1 MSEFVVTD
9 EDLAFFWDAVSAHLD
24 ERQLRIT
31 AGAMVRALDRHGA
44 AKAVAAASGLSA
56 KTVQKGTRELDE
68 GIEPSAGVRSPGAG
82 RKMVEESQPGL
93 VEALDQLIDPET
105 RGDPMCPLRWTT
117 KSTRVLADELTA
129 QGYPVSHSTLA
140 KVLNGMGYS
149 LQAPAKTR
157 EGADHPDR
165 DAQFRYLDQQVRAH
179 MAAGEPVISVDGK
192 KKENVGNYAPSGREW
207 QPMGEPVEVN
217 MHDFPDKELGKV
229 TPYGVYDI
237 FGNNGW
243 VTVGTSADTAEFAT
257 SAIRRWWEEMGQAAY
272 PGASRLL
279 ITADGGG
286 SNGHRSR
293 LWKREIVAFAKDTG
307 LEITVCH
314 YPPGTSKWN
323 KIEHRMFS
331 HITRNWRGRPLES
344 HEVVVNLI
352 ANTTTRTG
360 LKIRT
365 ELDQRTYVK
374 GIEVSKKEV
383 KALPIEY
390 HEFHGNWNYT
400 VKTESANAQ

>member
-1 MSEFVVTD
+1 
-9 EDLAFFWDAVSAHLD
+9 VSAHLD
-24 ERQLRIT
+24 ERQRRIT
-31 AGAMVRALDRHGA
+31 AGAMVRTLDRHGA
-44 AKAVAAASGLSA
+44 AKAVAEASGLSA
-56 KTVQKGTRELDE
+56 KTVQRGTQEVDE
-68 GIEPSAGVRSPGAG
+68 GIEPATGVRSPGAG
-82 RKMVEESQPGL
+82 RKTVEESQPGL
-93 VEALDQLIDPET
+93 AEALDELIDPET

-129 QGYPVSHSTLA
+129 QGYTVSHSTLA
-140 KVLNGMGYS
+140 KVLDGMGYS

-192 KKENVGNYAPSGREW
+192 KKEKVGNYAPSGREW
-207 QPMGEPVEVN
+207 QPKGEPVEVN

-237 FGNNGW
+237 SGNNGW

-257 SAIRRWWEEMGQAAY
+257 SAIRRWWEEMGRAAY
-272 PGASRLL
+272 PGAARLL

-293 LWKREIVAFAKDTG
+293 LWKREIAAFAEEAG
-307 LEITVCH
+307 LEVTVCH

-344 HEVVVNLI
+344 HEVVVSLI
-352 ANTTTRTG
+352 ANTTTRAG
-360 LKIRT
+360 LKIRAG
-365 ELDQRTYVK
+365 LDQRTYVK
-374 GIEVSKKEV
+374 GIEVSREEV
-383 KALPIEY
+383 EALPIEY

-400 VKTESANAQ
+400 VKAESKNSL

>member
-1 MSEFVVTD
+1 MREFVVTD
-9 EDLAFFWDAVSAHLD
+9 EDLAFFWDVVSGHLD
-24 ERQLRIT
+24 ERQLRIA
-31 AGAMVRALDRHGA
+31 AGAMVLTLDRHGA
-44 AKAVAAASGLSA
+44 AKAVAEASGLSA
-56 KTVQKGTRELDE
+56 KTVQKGAREVDE
-68 GIEPSAGVRSPGAG
+68 GIEPATRVRSPGAG
-82 RKMVEESQPGL
+82 RKTVEESQPGL
-93 VEALDQLIDPET
+93 AEALDKLIDPET

-117 KSTRVLADELTA
+117 KSTRVLADEMTA

-140 KVLNGMGYS
+140 KVLAGMGYS

-165 DAQFRYLDQQVRAH
+165 DAQFRYLDRLVRAH

-192 KKENVGNYAPSGREW
+192 KKEKVGNYAPSGREW
-207 QPMGEPVEVN
+207 QPAGEPVEVN

-237 FGNNGW
+237 DKNDGW
-243 VTVGTSADTAEFAT
+243 VTVGTSADTAELAT

-272 PGASRLL
+272 PGATRLL

-293 LWKREIVAFAKDTG
+293 LWKREIAAFAEDAG

-344 HEVVVNLI
+344 HEVVVSLI

-360 LKIRT
+360 LKIRA
-365 ELDQRTYVK
+365 ELDQRIYVK

-383 KALPIEY
+383 EALPIEY

-400 VKTESANAQ
+400 VKAESMSTP

>member
-1 MSEFVVTD
+1 MREFMVND
-9 EDLAFFWDAVSAHLD
+9 EDLAFFWDAVSGHLD
-24 ERQLRIT
+24 ERQLRIA
-31 AGAMVRALDRHGA
+31 AGAMVLTLDRHGA
-44 AKAVAAASGLSA
+44 AKAVAEASGLSA
-56 KTVQKGTRELDE
+56 KTVQKGTQEVDE
-68 GIEPSAGVRSPGAG
+68 GIEPAIRVRAPGAG

-93 VEALDQLIDPET
+93 AEALDKLIDPET
-105 RGDPMCPLRWTT
+105 RGDPMCRLRWTT
-117 KSTRVLADELTA
+117 KSTRVLADEMTA
-129 QGYPVSHSTLA
+129 QGYPVSHSTVA
-140 KVLNGMGYS
+140 KVLAGMGYS

-165 DAQFRYLDQQVRAH
+165 DAQFRYLDGLVRAH

-192 KKENVGNYAPSGREW
+192 KKEKVGNFAPSGREW
-207 QPMGEPVEVN
+207 QPAGEPVEVN

-229 TPYGVYDI
+229 TPYGIYDI
-237 FGNNGW
+237 AANNGW

-257 SAIRRWWEEMGQAAY
+257 SAISRWWEEMGRAAY
-272 PGASRLL
+272 PDATRLL

-293 LWKREIVAFAKDTG
+293 LWKREIAAFAAEAG

-331 HITRNWRGRPLES
+331 HITMNWRGRPLES
-344 HEVVVNLI
+344 HEVVVSLI
-352 ANTTTRTG
+352 ANTTTRKG
-360 LKIRT
+360 LKIQA

-383 KALPIEY
+383 GKLPIEY

-400 VKTESANAQ
+400 VKPESITTP

>member
-1 MSEFVVTD
+1 
-9 EDLAFFWDAVSAHLD
+9 
-24 ERQLRIT
+24 
-31 AGAMVRALDRHGA
+31 MVLTLDRHGA

-56 KTVQKGTRELDE
+56 KTVQKGTREVDE
-68 GIEPSAGVRSPGAG
+68 GIEPAIRVRSPGAG
-82 RKMVEESQPGL
+82 RKTVEESQPGL
-93 VEALDQLIDPET
+93 AEALDKLIDPET

-117 KSTRVLADELTA
+117 KSTRVLADEMTA

-140 KVLNGMGYS
+140 KVLAGMGYS

-165 DAQFRYLDQQVRAH
+165 DAQFRYLDGLVRAH

-192 KKENVGNYAPSGREW
+192 KKEKVGNYAPSGREW
-207 QPMGEPVEVN
+207 QPAGEPVEVN

-237 FGNNGW
+237 SGNNGW

-257 SAIRRWWEEMGQAAY
+257 SAIRRWWEEMGRAAY
-272 PGASRLL
+272 PGATRLL

-293 LWKREIVAFAKDTG
+293 LWKREIAAFAAEVG

-331 HITRNWRGRPLES
+331 HITKNWRGRPLES
-344 HEVVVNLI
+344 HEVVVSLI

-360 LKIRT
+360 LKIRA
-365 ELDQRTYVK
+365 ELDQRTYAR
-374 GIEVSKKEV
+374 GIEVSSKEV
-383 KALPIEY
+383 EALPIEY

-400 VKTESANAQ
+400 VKLKA

>member
-1 MSEFVVTD
+1 MVND
-9 EDLAFFWDAVSAHLD
+9 EDLAFFWDAVSGHLD
-24 ERQLRIT
+24 ERQLRIA
-31 AGAMVRALDRHGA
+31 AGAMVLTLDRHGA
-44 AKAVAAASGLSA
+44 AKAVAEASGLSA
-56 KTVQKGTRELDE
+56 KTVQKGTREVDE
-68 GIEPSAGVRSPGAG
+68 GIEPAIRVRSPGAG
-82 RKMVEESQPGL
+82 RKTVEESQPGL
-93 VEALDQLIDPET
+93 AEALDKLIDPET

-117 KSTRVLADELTA
+117 KSTRVLADEMTA

-140 KVLNGMGYS
+140 KVLAGMGYS

-165 DAQFRYLDQQVRAH
+165 DAQFRYLDGLVRAH
-179 MAAGEPVISVDGK
+179 MAAGAPVISVDGK
-192 KKENVGNYAPSGREW
+192 KKEKVGNFAPSGREW
-207 QPMGEPVEVN
+207 QPAGEPVEVN

-237 FGNNGW
+237 AANNGW

-257 SAIRRWWEEMGQAAY
+257 SAISRWWEEMGRAAY
-272 PGASRLL
+272 PDATRLL

-293 LWKREIVAFAKDTG
+293 LWKREIAAFAAEAG

-331 HITRNWRGRPLES
+331 HITMNWRGRPLES
-344 HEVVVNLI
+344 HEVVVSLI

-360 LKIRT
+360 LKIQA

-374 GIEVSKKEV
+374 GIEVSKKDCEQERGRR
-383 KALPIEY
+383 AE
-390 HEFHGNWNYT
+390 
-400 VKTESANAQ
+400 AAR

>member
-1 MSEFVVTD
+1 MREFIVTD
-9 EDLAFFWDAVSAHLD
+9 EDLAFFWDAVSGHLD
-24 ERQLRIT
+24 ERQLRIA
-31 AGAMVRALDRHGA
+31 AGAMVLTLDRHGA

-56 KTVQKGTRELDE
+56 KTVQKGTREVDE
-68 GIEPSAGVRSPGAG
+68 GIEPAIRVRSPGAG
-82 RKMVEESQPGL
+82 RKTVEESQPGL
-93 VEALDQLIDPET
+93 AEALDKLIDPET

-117 KSTRVLADELTA
+117 KSTRVLADEMTA

-140 KVLNGMGYS
+140 KVLAGMGYS

-165 DAQFRYLDQQVRAH
+165 DAQFRYLDGLVRAH

-192 KKENVGNYAPSGREW
+192 KKEKVGNYAPSGREW
-207 QPMGEPVEVN
+207 QPGEPVEVN

-237 FGNNGW
+237 SGNNGW

-257 SAIRRWWEEMGQAAY
+257 SAIRRWWEEMGRAAY
-272 PGASRLL
+272 PGATRLL

-293 LWKREIVAFAKDTG
+293 LWKREIAAFAAEVG

-331 HITRNWRGRPLES
+331 HITKNWRGRPLES
-344 HEVVVNLI
+344 HEVVVSLI

-360 LKIRT
+360 LKIRA
-365 ELDQRTYVK
+365 ELDQRTYAR
-374 GIEVSKKEV
+374 GIEVSSKEV
-383 KALPIEY
+383 EALPIEY

-400 VKTESANAQ
+400 VKLKA

>member
-1 MSEFVVTD
+1 MREFMVND
-9 EDLAFFWDAVSAHLD
+9 EDLAFFWDVVSEHLD
-24 ERQLRIT
+24 ERQRRIA
-31 AGAMVRALDRHGA
+31 AGAMVQMLDRHGA
-44 AKAVAAASGLSA
+44 ARAVAGASGLSA
-56 KTVQKGTRELDE
+56 KTVQKGVREVDE
-68 GIEPSAGVRSPGAG
+68 GIDPSIRVRSPGAG
-82 RKMVEESQPGL
+82 RKTAEESQPGL
-93 VEALDQLIDPET
+93 AEALDKLIDPET

-117 KSTRVLADELTA
+117 KSTRTLADELTG
-129 QGYPVSHSTLA
+129 QGYQVSHSTVA
-140 KVLNGMGYS
+140 KVLAGMGYS

-165 DAQFRYLDQQVRAH
+165 DAQFRYLDGLVREH

-192 KKENVGNYAPSGREW
+192 KKEKVGNYAPSGREW
-207 QPMGEPVEVN
+207 QPEGEPVEVN
-217 MHDFPDKELGKV
+217 MHDFPDKKLGKV

-237 FGNNGW
+237 SGNNGW

-257 SAIRRWWEEMGQAAY
+257 SAIRRWWEEMGRAAY
-272 PGASRLL
+272 PGATRLL

-293 LWKREIVAFAKDTG
+293 LWKREISAFAADTG

-360 LKIRT
+360 LKIRA

-374 GIEVSKKEV
+374 GIEIPEKELQ
-383 KALPIEY
+383 ALPIEY

-400 VKTESANAQ
+400 VKKPKV

>member
-1 MSEFVVTD
+1 MVND
-9 EDLAFFWDAVSAHLD
+9 EDLAFFWDAVSGHLD
-24 ERQLRIT
+24 ERQLRIA
-31 AGAMVRALDRHGA
+31 AGAMVLTLDRHGA
-44 AKAVAAASGLSA
+44 AKAVAEASGLSA
-56 KTVQKGTRELDE
+56 KTVQKGTREVDE
-68 GIEPSAGVRSPGAG
+68 GIEPAIRVRSPGAG
-82 RKMVEESQPGL
+82 RKTVEESQPGL
-93 VEALDQLIDPET
+93 AEALDKLIDPET

-117 KSTRVLADELTA
+117 KSTRVLADEMTA

-140 KVLNGMGYS
+140 KVLAGMGYS

-165 DAQFRYLDQQVRAH
+165 DAQFRYLDGLVRAH
-179 MAAGEPVISVDGK
+179 MAAGAPVISVDGK
-192 KKENVGNYAPSGREW
+192 KKEKVGNFAPSGREW
-207 QPMGEPVEVN
+207 QPAGEPVEVN

-237 FGNNGW
+237 AANNGW

-257 SAIRRWWEEMGQAAY
+257 SAISRWWEEMGRAAY
-272 PGASRLL
+272 PDATRLL

-293 LWKREIVAFAKDTG
+293 LWKREIAAFAAEAG

-331 HITRNWRGRPLES
+331 HITMNWRGRPLES
-344 HEVVVNLI
+344 HEVVVSLI

-360 LKIRT
+360 LKIQA

-383 KALPIEY
+383 GKLPIEY

-400 VKTESANAQ
+400 VKPESISTP

>member
-1 MSEFVVTD
+1 MREFMVTD
-9 EDLAFFWDAVSAHLD
+9 EDLAFFWDAVSGHLD

-31 AGAMVRALDRHGA
+31 AGAMVLTLDRHGA
-44 AKAVAAASGLSA
+44 AKAVAGASGLSA
-56 KTVQKGTRELDE
+56 KTVQRGAREVDE
-68 GIEPSAGVRSPGAG
+68 GIEPAIRVRRPGAG
-82 RKMVEESQPGL
+82 RKTVEESQPGL
-93 VEALDQLIDPET
+93 AEALDRLIDPET

-117 KSTRVLADELTA
+117 KSTRVLADEMTA

-140 KVLNGMGYS
+140 KVLAGMGYS

-165 DAQFRYLDQQVRAH
+165 DAQFRYLDGLVREH

-192 KKENVGNYAPSGREW
+192 KKEKVGNFAPSGREW
-207 QPMGEPVEVN
+207 QPEGEPVEVN

-237 FGNNGW
+237 DKNNGW

-257 SAIRRWWEEMGQAAY
+257 SAIRRWWEEMGRAAY
-272 PGASRLL
+272 PGATRLL

-293 LWKREIVAFAKDTG
+293 LWKREIAAFAEDAG

-344 HEVVVNLI
+344 REVVVSLI

-360 LKIRT
+360 LKIRA

-383 KALPIEY
+383 AALPIEY

-400 VKTESANAQ
+400 VKAESTSTS

>member
-1 MSEFVVTD
+1 MREFMVTD
-9 EDLAFFWDAVSAHLD
+9 EDLAFFWDAVSGHLD
-24 ERQLRIT
+24 ERQLRIA
-31 AGAMVRALDRHGA
+31 AGAMVLTLDRHGA
-44 AKAVAAASGLSA
+44 AKAVAEASGLSA
-56 KTVQKGTRELDE
+56 KTVQKGTREVDE
-68 GIEPSAGVRSPGAG
+68 GIEPAIRVRSEGAG
-82 RKMVEESQPGL
+82 RKTVEESQPGL
-93 VEALDQLIDPET
+93 AEALDRLIDPET

-117 KSTRVLADELTA
+117 KSTRVLADEMTA
-129 QGYPVSHSTLA
+129 QGFPVSHSTLA
-140 KVLNGMGYS
+140 KVLAGMGYS

-165 DAQFRYLDQQVRAH
+165 DAQFRYLDGLVREH

-192 KKENVGNYAPSGREW
+192 KKEKVGNFAPSGREW
-207 QPMGEPVEVN
+207 QPAGEPVEVN
-217 MHDFPDKELGKV
+217 MHDFPDEKLGKV

-237 FGNNGW
+237 SGNNGW

-257 SAIRRWWEEMGQAAY
+257 SSIRRWWEEMGRAAY
-272 PGASRLL
+272 PGAARLL

-293 LWKREIVAFAKDTG
+293 LWKREIAAFAEETG
-307 LEITVCH
+307 LEVTVCH

-344 HEVVVNLI
+344 HEVVVSLI

-360 LKIRT
+360 LKIRA
-365 ELDQRTYVK
+365 ELDQRIYAK

-383 KALPIEY
+383 EALPIEY
-390 HEFHGNWNYT
+390 HKFHGNWNYT
-400 VKTESANAQ
+400 VKAESMNTP

>member
-1 MSEFVVTD
+1 
-9 EDLAFFWDAVSAHLD
+9 
-24 ERQLRIT
+24 
-31 AGAMVRALDRHGA
+31 
-44 AKAVAAASGLSA
+44 
-56 KTVQKGTRELDE
+56 
-68 GIEPSAGVRSPGAG
+68 
-82 RKMVEESQPGL
+82 
-93 VEALDQLIDPET
+93 
-105 RGDPMCPLRWTT
+105 MCPLRWTT

-140 KVLNGMGYS
+140 KVLDGMGYS

-207 QPMGEPVEVN
+207 QPKGEPAEVN

-237 FGNNGW
+237 SGNNGW

-257 SAIRRWWEEMGQAAY
+257 SAIRRWWEEMGCAAY

-293 LWKREIVAFAKDTG
+293 LWKREIAAFAEEAG
-307 LEITVCH
+307 LEVTVCH

-344 HEVVVNLI
+344 HEVVVSLI
-352 ANTTTRTG
+352 ANTATRTG
-360 LKIRT
+360 LKIRA
-365 ELDQRTYVK
+365 ELDQRTYAK
-374 GIEVSKKEV
+374 GIEVSRKEV
-383 KALPIEY
+383 EALPIEY

-400 VKTESANAQ
+400 VKTESMNSL

>member
-1 MSEFVVTD
+1 MREFIVTD
-9 EDLAFFWDAVSAHLD
+9 EDLAFFWDAVSGHLD
-24 ERQLRIT
+24 ERQLRIA
-31 AGAMVRALDRHGA
+31 AGAMVLTLDRHGA

-56 KTVQKGTRELDE
+56 KTVQKGTREVDE
-68 GIEPSAGVRSPGAG
+68 GIEPAIRVRSPGAG
-82 RKMVEESQPGL
+82 RKTVEESQPGL
-93 VEALDQLIDPET
+93 AEALDKLIDPET

-117 KSTRVLADELTA
+117 KSTRVLADEMTA

-140 KVLNGMGYS
+140 KVLAGMGYS

-165 DAQFRYLDQQVRAH
+165 DAQFRYLDGLVRAH

-192 KKENVGNYAPSGREW
+192 KKEKVGNYAPSGREW
-207 QPMGEPVEVN
+207 QPAGEPVEVN

-237 FGNNGW
+237 SGNNGW

-257 SAIRRWWEEMGQAAY
+257 SAIRRWWEEMGRAAY
-272 PGASRLL
+272 PGATRLL

-293 LWKREIVAFAKDTG
+293 LWKREIAAFAAEVG

-331 HITRNWRGRPLES
+331 HITKNWRGRPLES
-344 HEVVVNLI
+344 HEVVVSLI

-360 LKIRT
+360 LKIRA
-365 ELDQRTYVK
+365 ELDQRTYAR
-374 GIEVSKKEV
+374 GIEVSSKEV
-383 KALPIEY
+383 EALPIEY

-400 VKTESANAQ
+400 VKLKA